1 MSSPQITRMFGFPC
15 GTRPPPMDDRTIPT
29 SRVAWRSVHL
39 GAPDRRVAG
48 AQNDP
53 DRGTRESRRLGAT
66 WLRGGQTGSAAHS
79 APDHHTRST
88 GRAVLRARL
97 RPSPRMAPGER
108 RGLVRQVDMNLGVG
122 ETAGVGRR
130 EDATLP
136 GGDFTLNPNTPTVDV
151 LVGRSH
157 STARARTKRHRTARS
172 ARDLNSDRRGPRV
185 SASAQRV
192 PPGQVFSDSPC
203 LTVLWITGS
212 PLPVREKVR

>member
-1 MSSPQITRMFGFPC
+1 MARDLLRWTTGRSQPPASPGAQSIWVPQIAGSRAHRTTPTEALASHGSSALPGCVGARLA
-15 GTRPPPMDDRTIPT
+15 RPHI
-29 SRVAWRSVHL
+29 
-39 GAPDRRVAG
+39 
-48 AQNDP
+48 
-53 DRGTRESRRLGAT
+53 
-66 WLRGGQTGSAAHS
+66 S
-79 APDHHTRST
+79 APDHHTRSRR
-88 GRAVLRARL
+88 RAVLRARL

-108 RGLVRQVDMNLGVG
+108 CGLVRQVDMKLGVG

-136 GGDFTLNPNTPTVDV
+136 WRGDFTLNPNTPTVDV
-151 LVGRSH
+151 LVGSGVSR

-192 PPGQVFSDSPC
+192 PPGQVFRDSPC

>member
-15 GTRPPPMDDRTIPT
+15 GGAGPPPMDDRPIPT

-39 GAPDRRVAG
+39 GAPDRRVTG

-66 WLRGGQTGSAAHS
+66 WLRRGQTGSAAHS
-79 APDHHTRST
+79 APDHHTRSG

-108 RGLVRQVDMNLGVG
+108 CGLVRQVDMKLGVG

-130 EDATLP
+130 EGRATLP
-136 GGDFTLNPNTPTVDV
+136 WRGDCTFNPNTPTVDV
-151 LVGRSH
+151 PVGRQ
-157 STARARTKRHRTARS
+157 
-172 ARDLNSDRRGPRV
+172 RDSLNSASGGQATPDGTIGPGLELRSKG
-185 SASAQRV
+185 SAGVCKRPAPYLLGRSFAIR
-192 PPGQVFSDSPC
+192 PA
-203 LTVLWITGS
+203 
-212 PLPVREKVR
+212 